1 MKLRK
6 HLLESNEVTTI
17 IVIKQAVQ
25 YEVWLGWLLFSFG
38 TTVILIRQN
47 LVCQQLAGA
56 VNYL

>member
-1 MKLRK
+1 MKLQK

>member
-17 IVIKQAVQ
+17 IAIKQAVQ

>member
-38 TTVILIRQN
+38 TTVTLIRQN